1 MSSRGF
7 IRNSRTYPRSRDA
20 VAHLSLTSG
29 VKTSKPETSVGE
41 RCDEIQKTTHN
52 SVAEASAYT
61 NECFVPENQRKFA
74 HHAGGGVGQS
84 RKRIRPMV
92 AMSRACL
99 TQTR

>member
-74 HHAGGGVGQS
+74 HHAGGRGRTKSKTNKANGCNVQS
-84 RKRIRPMV
+84 
-92 AMSRACL
+92 MS
-99 TQTR
+99 